1 MPKIAYAQ
9 RRKTCAAPTFG
20 AERKERDM
28 ALFKRADLKAQGLTD
43 EQIEFVMTEGNRSLS
58 ANYTLTSDVQGKIDA
73 AVQAAQ
79 TAPVDVKTS
88 EEYLRVAAERDML
101 RAIGGDDFAAV
112 KPKFRE
118 QVFGMLDRSE
128 KAPAVADQ
136 LKAIGEKYEE
146 YFVAEKQTEG
156 DPKPAFGA
164 PTQGSAPTGKTGPS
178 FMDTWNFVPK
188 NRKE

>member
-1 MPKIAYAQ
+1 
-9 RRKTCAAPTFG
+9 
-20 AERKERDM
+20 M
-28 ALFKRADLKAQGLTD
+28 ALFKRPDLKAQGLND
-43 EQIEFVMTEGNRSLS
+43 EQIEYIMTEGNRSLS
-58 ANYTLTSDVQGKIDA
+58 ANYTLTSDVQSMIDA

-79 TAPVDVKTS
+79 TAPIDIKTS
-88 EEYLRVAAERDML
+88 AEYKQIVAERDML
-101 RAIGGDDFAAV
+101 RAIGSDDFASV

-118 QVFGMLDRSE
+118 TVFGLLDRGE
-128 KAPAVADQ
+128 KAPAIADQ

-146 YFVAEKQTEG
+146 YFVPQSKEG